1 MTLMWDEYR
10 DWLLDKVGFKDYEL
24 LKLPG
29 REHSCYYPWNYE
41 LLMRKLHDI
50 DFKWFLERDENR
62 MKDGLALRYDFF
74 DENEVDGGFIRPCSV
89 LEMLVGLS
97 LRLECD
103 YIGDPGDP
111 HPVDIFWQMICN
123 LGLGNYFDTRFD
135 SGRVE
140 KIVDIWMSRRYDYD
154 GKGGIFPLK
163 GDTFDSREEEIWKL
177 AMAYITENY

>member
-1 MTLMWDEYR
+1 MILMWDEYR
-10 DWLLDKVGFKDYEL
+10 DWLLDKVGFTEYEV
-24 LKLPG
+24 LKIPG
-29 REHSCYYPWNYE
+29 RGLSHYFPFNYT

-50 DFKWFLERDENR
+50 DFTWTIERDENR

-89 LEMLVGLS
+89 LEMLIGLS

-111 HPVDIFWQMICN
+111 HPVDIFWKMICN
-123 LGLGNYFDTRFD
+123 LGLAEFYDTFFDERK
-135 SGRVE
+135 VQ
-140 KIVDIWMSRRYDYD
+140 KIVDIWMKRQYDSD
-154 GKGGIFPLK
+154 GKGGIFPLNYV
-163 GDTFDSREEEIWKL
+163 TFDSRKEEIWKL